1 MLREGFAADL
11 VLFDPARIKDTAT
24 FAEPIAAAEG
34 IACVIVN
41 GAVSYRP
48 QEGVVGRAGRL
59 LRGRRL
65 NREVFPQ
72 STGYS
77 RPLVPAKAGTQVIF
91 RHVGTLCLISAGAET
106 TGN

>member
-1 MLREGFAADL
+1 VLGHYARDIGLFPLEEAVRKMTSLTATQFGLADRGLLREGFAADL

-48 QEGVVGRAGRL
+48 QQGVVGRAGRL

-65 NREVFPQ
+65 N
-72 STGYS
+72 
-77 RPLVPAKAGTQVIF
+77 
-91 RHVGTLCLISAGAET
+91 
-106 TGN
+106 